1 MPPCKAAKKGVFMNS
16 EIQKLNK
23 EVNTGGFTL
32 LKPAVNQT
40 AFLKAGIHG
49 FAGSGKTFT
58 ATNLALGLSEDLG
71 HKKPV
76 AFFDT
81 ETGSDYIIPIFKAA
95 GVELL
100 VHKGRA
106 FKDIITFMKEA
117 ESACSVAIIDSITH
131 VWTELREAYERRKNR
146 QNGLLF
152 QDWGPIKAEW
162 RQFTDLYLNCR
173 VHAVICGRAGYEWD
187 FEKDESGKK
196 ELVKTGTKMK
206 AEGEFGYEPSLSL
219 EMERIPREDAKGF
232 INRCTVLKDRTNT
245 MNGKVIDY
253 PKYKDFASVIKFLNI
268 GGEHVGLDTSRHSD
282 EMFDS
287 PEQSW
292 ALRQKQTEIVLDLI
306 KAEFVK
312 ADLDGSAATA
322 KKARIGLL
330 EEMFGTQSW
339 VQVESMRLED
349 LKAGLEQMQSR
360 DLNQWRVNF
369 LKGISGKGL
378 AEAKAV
384 NE

>member
-1 MPPCKAAKKGVFMNS
+1 MSS
-16 EIQKLNK
+16 EIQKLAN
-23 EVNTGGFTL
+23 EVNTGGLKL
-32 LKPAVNQT
+32 LKPAVNQS

-58 ATNLALGLSEDLG
+58 ATDIALGLSKDLG

-81 ETGSDYIIPIFKAA
+81 ETGSDYVIPLFKAA

-100 VHKGRA
+100 VFKGRA
-106 FKDIITFMKEA
+106 FKDLITFMKEA
-117 ESACSVAIIDSITH
+117 ETVCSVAIIDSVTH
-131 VWTELREAYERRKNR
+131 VWNELREAYERRKNR

-152 QDWGPIKAEW
+152 QDWGPIKVEW
-162 RQFTDLYLNCR
+162 RGFTDLYLNAR
-173 VHAVICGRAGYEWD
+173 LHTIICGRAGYEWD

-219 EMERIPREDAKGF
+219 EMERIPREDSKGF

-268 GGEHVGLDTSRHSD
+268 GGEQFGIDTSRSSD
-282 EMFDS
+282 DMFDS

-292 ALRQKQTEIVLDLI
+292 AMRQKQTEITLDLI
-306 KAEFVK
+306 KSEFVK
-312 ADLDGSAATA
+312 ADLDGTSIPA
-322 KKARIGLL
+322 KKARLGLL
-330 EEMFGTQSW
+330 EEIFGTGSW
-339 VQVESMRLED
+339 VQVETMRLED

-360 DLNQWRVNF
+360 DLNEWRINF
-369 LKGISGKGL
+369 LKGVSAKGPQ
-378 AEAKAV
+378 AV